1 MRRGW
6 KKFSARAD
14 KAVFERDQV
23 ADAVGPALEGD
34 WKQDVAPHLA
44 AIRDVVGD
52 SEQASLF
59 VDQSASELEALKRL
73 NPGNSLWRAL
83 IDNVIQAVLAGR
95 AGPDALLDGAQAA
108 LLDRAARGVC
118 QVEEH
123 WLRKTSEA
131 RTERVR
137 ARMMD
142 GIASAPIQVLA
153 RRLLGFESSNET
165 DRPQKRDGLDDGV
178 RL

>member
-1 MRRGW
+1 MSDGPHKSLPMRRGW

-59 VDQSASELEALKRL
+59 VDQSASELEALKR
-73 NPGNSLWRAL
+73 
-83 IDNVIQAVLAGR
+83 
-95 AGPDALLDGAQAA
+95 
-108 LLDRAARGVC
+108 
-118 QVEEH
+118 H
-123 WLRKTSEA
+123 
-131 RTERVR
+131 
-137 ARMMD
+137 
-142 GIASAPIQVLA
+142 
-153 RRLLGFESSNET
+153 
-165 DRPQKRDGLDDGV
+165 
-178 RL
+178 